1 MSDAAGVKKMGVI
14 GAGQMGGGIA
24 QVAAQA
30 GIEVVV
36 QDPFEESIER
46 CKKLRSKL
54 FSRAVEKERMTAEE
68 AKAAEG
74 RIAYTTELSG
84 LEGVDWVVEAAVENE
99 ELKTELFAKLAEMF
113 TDERV
118 VLATNTSSISITKIA
133 AAATGAESR
142 VIGMH
147 FFNPVPVMK
156 LVEVIRG
163 LQTSDEV
170 AERTSELSEAMGKT
184 PLVANDRAGFVSNRI
199 LMPMI
204 NEAFYTWMEGV
215 AAPEAIDGVMKLGMA
230 HPMGPLRL
238 ADFIGLDTCV
248 SIMNV
253 LADGL
258 HSERYRPCP
267 LLEQLVTA
275 GRLGDKTRR
284 GVFDYSEK

>member
-1 MSDAAGVKKMGVI
+1 MADVKKIGVI

-24 QVAAQA
+24 QIAAQA

-36 QDPFEESIER
+36 QDPFEGSIEK
-46 CKKLRSKL
+46 CKALRAKL
-54 FSRAVEKERMTAEE
+54 FARAVEKERMTQDESD
-68 AKAAEG
+68 AATA
-74 RIAYTTELSG
+74 RLSYTSELGG
-84 LEGVDWVVEAAVENE
+84 LDGCDWIVEAAVEDVK
-99 ELKTELFAKLAEMF
+99 LKTDLFKTLSGMF
-113 TDERV
+113 TDENV
-118 VLATNTSSISITKIA
+118 VLATNTSSISITTIA
-133 AAATGAESR
+133 AAAGDAAPR

-170 AERTSELSEAMGKT
+170 AQRTVALSEAMGKT
-184 PLVANDRAGFVSNRI
+184 PLVANDRAGFVSNRV

-204 NEAFYTWMEGV
+204 NEAFYAWMEGV
-215 AAPEAIDGVMKLGMA
+215 AEPEAIDGIMKLGMA

-238 ADFIGLDTCV
+238 ADFIGLDTCAH
-248 SIMNV
+248 IMNV

-267 LLEQLVTA
+267 LLEQLVAA
-275 GRLGDKTRR
+275 GRLGDKSGR
-284 GVFDYSEK
+284 GVFAY